1 MEQAPQYTA
10 RWTFRTELRLAIL
23 SLCLGAGL
31 MTTKLFAYYVTNS
44 AAIFSDAIEN
54 VVNVLSSAFALY
66 AVLLAHRPAD
76 QEHPYGHGKVEFLS
90 AAFEGG
96 MILLATILI
105 VVQSGQSLIAGKDPQ
120 SLGLG
125 IGITAASTIL
135 CAGLGILI
143 RQRGIAGGSMTLE
156 ADGVHLL
163 SDAVTGA
170 VVMIALILVRITHIS
185 ALDPVAALAVSVWI
199 ACQAAALVRRAAAG
213 LMDEQ
218 DAADADLLK
227 RVLDAHVGPAA
238 TEPRICSY
246 HKLRHRHSGRM
257 HWVDFHIQV
266 PAGWAV
272 EQGHRVATSI
282 EMEIERSL
290 KQSSATAHVEPCKQ
304 AACKICQTDELS
316 V

>member
-1 MEQAPQYTA
+1 MESPHQSTG
-10 RWTFRTELRLAIL
+10 RWTFRTELRLAAL
-23 SLCLGAGL
+23 SLALGAGL
-31 MTTKLFAYYVTNS
+31 MTSKLIAYYLTKS

-66 AVLLAHRPAD
+66 AVFLAHRPAD
-76 QEHPYGHGKVEFLS
+76 QDHPYGHGKVEFLS

-105 VVQSGQSLIAGKDPQ
+105 VVLAGQSLIAGQPPQ
-120 SLGLG
+120 SLNVG
-125 IGITAASTIL
+125 IAITAASTIL
-135 CAGLGILI
+135 CAGLGLLI
-143 RQRGIAGGSMTLE
+143 RRRGIADGSMTLE

-163 SDAVTGA
+163 TDAVTGT
-170 VVMIALILVRITHIS
+170 VVMVALVLVRLTHVA
-185 ALDPVAALAVSVWI
+185 ALDPLAALAVSVWI
-199 ACQAAALVRRAAAG
+199 ACQAVALVRRAAAG

-218 DAADADLLK
+218 DAADANLLK
-227 RVLDAHVGPAA
+227 GILDSHVGAIA
-238 TEPRICSY
+238 REPRICSY
-246 HKLRHRHSGRM
+246 HKLRHRHSGRL

-282 EMEIERSL
+282 EMEIERALS
-290 KQSSATAHVEPCKQ
+290 QSSATAHVEPCTDG
-304 AACKICQTDELS
+304 ACKVCQTSELS

>member
-1 MEQAPQYTA
+1 
-10 RWTFRTELRLAIL
+10 
-23 SLCLGAGL
+23 
-31 MTTKLFAYYVTNS
+31 
-44 AAIFSDAIEN
+44 
-54 VVNVLSSAFALY
+54 
-66 AVLLAHRPAD
+66 
-76 QEHPYGHGKVEFLS
+76 
-90 AAFEGG
+90 

-105 VVQSGQSLIAGKDPQ
+105 VLMAGQSLIAGQPPR

-125 IGITAASTIL
+125 IVITAASTIL
-135 CAGLGILI
+135 CAAAGLVI
-143 RQRGIAGGSMTLE
+143 RRRGIAGGSMTLE

-170 VVMIALILVRITHIS
+170 VVMAALVLVRLTHVA
-185 ALDPVAALAVSVWI
+185 ALDPLAALAVSVWI
-199 ACQAAALVRRAAAG
+199 ACQAVALVRRAAAG

-227 RVLDAHVGPAA
+227 RILDSHVGAEA
-238 TEPRICSY
+238 GEPRICSY
-246 HKLRHRHSGRM
+246 HKLRHRHSGRV

-272 EQGHRVATSI
+272 EQAHRVATSI

-290 KQSSATAHVEPCKQ
+290 SQSSATAHVEPCKD
-304 AACKICQTDELS
+304 AACRFCQTSELS